1 MNDVD
6 YQFLLSSYQRK
17 VSELINQNIVYD
29 AKINSL
35 VSVITELNEKITKL
49 ENQKPTRK
57 KLEEASNDF
66 W

>member
-49 ENQKPTRK
+49 ENQKTSRK
-57 KLEEASNDF
+57 KVEEPTGDF
-66 W
+66 

>member
-35 VSVITELNEKITKL
+35 VSVIAELNEKITKL

-66 W
+66 

>member
-1 MNDVD
+1 
-6 YQFLLSSYQRK
+6 
-17 VSELINQNIVYD
+17 
-29 AKINSL
+29 
-35 VSVITELNEKITKL
+35 LNEKITKL

>member
-17 VSELINQNIVYD
+17 VSELANQNIVYE

-35 VSVITELNEKITKL
+35 STLVSELNEKITKL
-49 ENQKPTRK
+49 ENQKTSRK
-57 KLEEASNDF
+57 KTEEPHNDF
-66 W
+66 

>member
-35 VSVITELNEKITKL
+35 VSVIAELNEKITKL
-49 ENQKPTRK
+49 ENQKTSRK
-57 KLEEASNDF
+57 KVEEPTGDF
-66 W
+66 